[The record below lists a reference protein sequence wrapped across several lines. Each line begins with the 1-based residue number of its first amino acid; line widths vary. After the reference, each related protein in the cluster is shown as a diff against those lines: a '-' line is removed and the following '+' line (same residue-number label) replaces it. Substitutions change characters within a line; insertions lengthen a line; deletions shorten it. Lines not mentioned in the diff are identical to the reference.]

1 MFKSP
6 SPMILLRIFSELN
19 IKRDLIVLLNF
30 VIVVAVPTN
39 KAVKENFSGEDA
51 DGSWLSCH

>member
-1 MFKSP
+1 
-6 SPMILLRIFSELN
+6 MILLRIFSELN